1 MRSLFVSFVLL
12 SLTWLLLSGVYKGL
26 IIALGLLSVLL
37 TIYFVRRM
45 DRVDGYAI
53 HFSINIFKFLGYFF
67 WLLLEIAKSNIEVVK
82 AIIKGNNH
90 INKQMI
96 FVSTSQRSD
105 LGKVIFANSITLTP
119 GTISLSLEN
128 NKVCVHAL
136 NFKESSIK
144 DLEEMDRR
152 VKNIEIGS

>member
-45 DRVDGYAI
+45 DRVDGYDI

-82 AIIKGNNH
+82 AIIKGNTH

-128 NKVCVHAL
+128 NKVYVHAL

>member
-45 DRVDGYAI
+45 DRVDGYPI

-136 NFKESSIK
+136 NFKASSIK

-152 VKNIEIGS
+152 VKNTEIGS

>member
-82 AIIKGNNH
+82 AIIKGNTH

-128 NKVCVHAL
+128 NKVYVHAL